1 MAKRLKWGTVEYL
14 EQLIDE
20 YFEQEE
26 IPNIAG
32 LCLHLGISKDT
43 WCYYVYDKWR
53 THRMDGEELE
63 KRKKEAEQAIAD
75 GILTDD
81 AEISAEKCI
90 LEEFSQENRREN
102 DRLKMRVSEVLKK
115 AQLRIDD
122 FVTKQLYRMKNPA
135 GAIFYAKSAL
145 GYRET
150 PPPEQ
155 TEQNRLPAAINIVVL
170 PPPDKPQAIDAIEAH
185 FQVIDESP
193 QSLDTTALQTM
204 GRKKLR

>member
-20 YFEQEE
+20 YFEKEE
-26 IPNIAG
+26 TPNIAG
-32 LCLHLGISKDT
+32 LCLHLDISKDT

-63 KRKKEAEQAIAD
+63 MRKKEAEQAVAD
-75 GILTDD
+75 GILADD
-81 AEISAEKCI
+81 ADISAGKYI
-90 LEEFSQENRREN
+90 PEEFSQEDRRQN
-102 DRLKMRVSEVLKK
+102 DRLKARVSEVLKK

-122 FVTKQLYRMKNPA
+122 FVSKQLYRMKNPA

-150 PPPEQ
+150 PPEAPEQ
-155 TEQNRLPAAINIVVL
+155 GKLPQPITIMVL
-170 PPPDKPQAIDAIEAH
+170 PPPDKPQAIDAIEAQ

-193 QSLDTTALQTM
+193 QSLDTTALQ
-204 GRKKLR
+204 KKLR

>member
-1 MAKRLKWGTVEYL
+1 MAKRLKWGTIEYL
-14 EQLIDE
+14 QQLIDE

-26 IPNIAG
+26 TPNIAG

-63 KRKKEAEQAIAD
+63 RRKKEAEQAIAD
-75 GILTDD
+75 GILADD
-81 AEISAEKCI
+81 ADISAGKCI
-90 LEEFSQENRREN
+90 PEEFSQEDRRQN
-102 DRLKMRVSEVLKK
+102 DRIKARVSEVLKK

-122 FVTKQLYRMKNPA
+122 FVSKQLYRMKNPA

-150 PPPEQ
+150 PPEAPEQ
-155 TEQNRLPAAINIVVL
+155 GKLPQPINIVVL
-170 PPPDKPQAIDAIEAH
+170 PPPEKPQAIDAIEAH
-185 FQVIDESP
+185 YQVIDESP
-193 QSLDTTALQTM
+193 QSLDTTALQAT
-204 GRKKLR
+204 GRGKLR

>member
-1 MAKRLKWGTVEYL
+1 MAKRLKWGTIEYL
-14 EQLIDE
+14 QQLIDE
-20 YFEQEE
+20 YFDQEE
-26 IPNIAG
+26 TPNIAG

-81 AEISAEKCI
+81 ADISAGKCI
-90 LEEFSQENRREN
+90 PEEFSQEDRREN

-122 FVTKQLYRMKNPA
+122 FVSKQLYRMKNPA

-150 PPPEQ
+150 PPEAPEQ
-155 TEQNRLPAAINIVVL
+155 GKLPQPINIVVL

-185 FQVIDESP
+185 YQVIDESP
-193 QSLDTTALQTM
+193 QSLDTTALQTT
-204 GRKKLR
+204 GRK

>member
-1 MAKRLKWGTVEYL
+1 MAKRLKWGTIEYL
-14 EQLIDE
+14 QALIDE

-26 IPNIAG
+26 TPNIAG

-43 WCYYVYDKWR
+43 WCYYVYEKWR
-53 THRMDGEELE
+53 THRMEGEELE

-81 AEISAEKCI
+81 AEISECI
-90 LEEFSQENRREN
+90 PEEFIMEDRREN
-102 DRLKMRVSEVLKK
+102 DRIKARVSEALKK

-122 FVTKQLYRMKNPA
+122 FVSKQLYRMKNPA
-135 GAIFYAKSAL
+135 GAIFYAKAAL

-170 PPPDKPQAIDAIEAH
+170 PPPEKPQAIDAIEAQ
-185 FQVIDESP
+185 FQVIDENP
-193 QSLDTTALQTM
+193 QSLDTTALQAIE
-204 GRKKLR
+204 RK

>member
-1 MAKRLKWGTVEYL
+1 MAKRLKWGTIEYL
-14 EQLIDE
+14 QQLIDE

-26 IPNIAG
+26 TPNIAG
-32 LCLHLGISKDT
+32 LCLHLDISKDT
-43 WCYYVYDKWR
+43 WCYYVYEKWR

-81 AEISAEKCI
+81 ADISAGKCI
-90 LEEFSQENRREN
+90 PEEFSQEDRRQN

-122 FVTKQLYRMKNPA
+122 FVSKQLYRMKTPT

-150 PPPEQ
+150 PAEAPEQ
-155 TEQNRLPAAINIVVL
+155 GKLPQPITIMVL
-170 PPPDKPQAIDAIEAH
+170 PPPEKPQAINAIEAQ

-193 QSLDTTALQTM
+193 QSLDTTALQAT
-204 GRKKLR
+204 GRGKLR